1 MKKEDKILLLNYNLE
16 WKSQFEELKNIL
28 TEYLDI
34 DIIGIEHVGST
45 SIPGM
50 KAKPIIDLDI
60 IIDDNNSTLK
70 KVISKLKELGYL
82 HLGNMG
88 ITGREAFERLNSTT
102 PNLGSQKQWF
112 KHNLYVCKKGSI
124 GLSNHLNLRNYL
136 KENPEKVIE
145 YSKLKQQLVD
155 KFPFDIDSY
164 VDGKTNFIVEILN
177 KTGMNNNETK
187 FIEKQNKLPDSTK

>member
-1 MKKEDKILLLNYNLE
+1 MKKEDKILVFDYNPE

-28 TEYLDI
+28 ADYLGA

-60 IIDDNNSTLK
+60 LIEDNNSILE

-82 HLGNMG
+82 HLGEMG

-102 PNLGSQKQWF
+102 PNLGSKKQWF
-112 KHNLYVCKKGSI
+112 KHNLYLCKKGSV

-136 KENPEKVIE
+136 KENPNKVIE
-145 YSKLKQQLVD
+145 YSELKQKLAN
-155 KFPFDIDSY
+155 KFPFDINSY

-177 KTGMNNNETK
+177 ETGMKTIDTQLIK
-187 FIEKQNKLPDSTK
+187 KQNKLKVD